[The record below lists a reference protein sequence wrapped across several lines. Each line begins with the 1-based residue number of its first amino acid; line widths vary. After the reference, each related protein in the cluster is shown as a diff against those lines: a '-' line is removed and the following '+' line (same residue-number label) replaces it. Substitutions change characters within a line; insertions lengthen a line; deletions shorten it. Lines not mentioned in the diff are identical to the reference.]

1 MSAPPPQNTFA
12 EIDRLYRD
20 ARVVKRAHFMAQ
32 ERKKQN
38 NLIFG
43 AMIIIIN
50 SFISANIIGL
60 FAGTSTT
67 DAAVKILAFIA
78 TVFAT
83 LQTFF
88 NFSKDIQSHLAAGNV
103 YASIERR
110 TSDLLAE
117 CKDNLLSQADCRT
130 QFDALTA
137 EFLKANTENQNC
149 VPSNADYAKTRKE
162 IKAQESIQAVQ

>member
-1 MSAPPPQNTFA
+1 MSAPAPQNTLA

-32 ERKKQN
+32 ERKKRN

-60 FAGTSTT
+60 FAGPPKT

-110 TSDLLAE
+110 TRDLLAE
-117 CKDNLLSQADCRT
+117 CKDSLLPQADCRT
-130 QFDALTA
+130 QFNALTA
-137 EFLKANTENQNC
+137 EYLKTNTENQNC
-149 VPSNADYAKTRKE
+149 VPSNSDYAKARKE
-162 IKAQESIQAVQ
+162 LSTAEPDK